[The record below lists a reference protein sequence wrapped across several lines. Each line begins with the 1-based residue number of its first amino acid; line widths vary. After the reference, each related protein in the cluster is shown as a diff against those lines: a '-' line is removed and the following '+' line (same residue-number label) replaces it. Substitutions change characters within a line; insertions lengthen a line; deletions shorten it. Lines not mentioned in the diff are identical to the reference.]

1 MAKKVD
7 PQNHSKWSLEEL
19 QQQMNRPTNLL
30 ESSKKK
36 LSEEELAYWKSV
48 FAPKSTLTSTL
59 KLEIIQNNHP
69 SSKRTP
75 IMDLQSAKQ
84 FFWKAIQVQAQKE
97 HFQFILNPNLQML
110 LPEFTAYFTFHPCQ
124 LDHQKGIYLW
134 GPIGSG
140 KSFLMRAFQLALKV
154 GQIDQHRFKITHV
167 PYLYQKI
174 IANPSYDLEPYYQT
188 NYCFDDLGFHANA
201 IKSWGN
207 TLKPMEMILNHRYES
222 YIKNG
227 LLTHA
232 TSNFPLESTH
242 SLKGLDQ
249 LLDLRIVS
257 RMKQMMNFVLL
268 EGEDFRG

>member
-19 QQQMNRPTNLL
+19 QQQMNRPTNLS

-69 SSKRTP
+69 SSKHTP

-97 HFQFILNPNLQML
+97 HFQFILNPNLKML
-110 LPEFTAYFTFHPCQ
+110 LPEFTSYFTFHPCQ

-154 GQIDQHRFKITHV
+154 GQIDHHRFKNNSCALFISE
-167 PYLYQKI
+167 
-174 IANPSYDLEPYYQT
+174 N
-188 NYCFDDLGFHANA
+188 NC
-201 IKSWGN
+201 KS
-207 TLKPMEMILNHRYES
+207 IL
-222 YIKNG
+222 
-227 LLTHA
+227 
-232 TSNFPLESTH
+232 
-242 SLKGLDQ
+242 
-249 LLDLRIVS
+249 
-257 RMKQMMNFVLL
+257 
-268 EGEDFRG
+268 